1 MELHSAHVQ
10 TTADSSSPRLNSP
23 SMPAQAGLLST
34 CTPSGHITLSRSHTH
49 PHAHHTPTTPTL
61 PPPPRTHTNTHAHTH
76 TSSPLPPSVLG
87 FVFFSFCF
95 SHSSVSPVLLTP
107 LLEPLRSEE

>member
-49 PHAHHTPTTPTL
+49 SHSL
-61 PPPPRTHTNTHAHTH
+61 SHTH
-76 TSSPLPPSVLG
+76 THTQMYRQLAFEPLFFISRRACNLRQTILFSVNLICDFYSSPPPELAL
-87 FVFFSFCF
+87 SF
-95 SHSSVSPVLLTP
+95 L
-107 LLEPLRSEE
+107 